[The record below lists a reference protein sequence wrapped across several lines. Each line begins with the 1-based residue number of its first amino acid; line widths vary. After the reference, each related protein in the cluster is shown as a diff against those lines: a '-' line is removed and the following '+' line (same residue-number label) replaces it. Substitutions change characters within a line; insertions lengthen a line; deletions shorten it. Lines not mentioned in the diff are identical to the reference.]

1 MTPPIQGQSLWGGS
15 VILRNPGLRAL
26 LLAQVVSRIGSQMT
40 FLALPWFVIETT
52 GSAARM
58 SVVLAVELTP
68 VALFGIPSGALV
80 ARLGARRTMLAGDL
94 ARVPLMCALPLL
106 HAAGVLSFPLLLVLV
121 FLIGCFL
128 APYMS
133 AASVALPELVGEDE
147 QAVAQANAAVEG
159 LQRATSLL
167 GPPLAGV
174 LIGVIGATN
183 VIYIDAASF
192 LIAFLL
198 IRAFVPRRPP
208 VASSEETRGLLAGLR
223 FLIRD
228 PFLRTVAI
236 TALFLNMFGQML
248 SAGLLVLARE
258 DFGSSRVAGGFFAA
272 FGAGAVVGSLLA
284 MRLVSRYDPVRLS
297 AAALVLLTA
306 PVPLLALDL
315 PVPAVM
321 AVLFASSVFGPVVNS
336 PLIAV
341 IMTRS
346 PEGLRPKVMTAVITS
361 ALVAGPVGLL
371 VAGPMLV
378 QFGAR
383 PTLLIIALGQF
394 VATLPY
400 AVAAFRNRMQP
411 QPAATP
417 APSRT

>member
-1 MTPPIQGQSLWGGS
+1 
-15 VILRNPGLRAL
+15 VILRNRALRAL

-40 FLALPWFVIETT
+40 FLALPWFVLETT

-121 FLIGCFL
+121 FLVGCFL
-128 APYMS
+128 APYIS
-133 AASVALPELVGEDE
+133 AATVVVPELVGEDE
-147 QAVAQANAAVEG
+147 QTVAQANAATEG
-159 LQRATSLL
+159 LQRAASLL
-167 GPPLAGV
+167 GPPLAGL

-183 VIYIDAASF
+183 VLYIDAGTF
-192 LIAFLL
+192 LFAFLV
-198 IRAFVPRRPP
+198 IGAFVPRRPP
-208 VASSEETRGLLAGLR
+208 VAPSEETRGLLAGVR
-223 FLIRD
+223 FLLRD
-228 PFLRTVAI
+228 PLLRTVGL

-248 SAGLLVLARE
+248 SASLLILARE

-284 MRLVSRYDPVRLS
+284 MRLVTRYEPIRLS
-297 AAALVLLTA
+297 ALALVALTA
-306 PVPLLALDL
+306 PIPLLALHIPAL
-315 PVPAVM
+315 AVM
-321 AVLFASSVFGPVVNS
+321 GVLFASSVFGPLVNS

-346 PEGLRPKVMTAVITS
+346 PEGLRAKVMSAVITS
-361 ALVAGPVGLL
+361 ALVAGPIGLL
-371 VAGPMLV
+371 VVGPLLAGL
-378 QFGAR
+378 GAR
-383 PTLLIIALGQF
+383 PVLLFVAVGQF
-394 VATLPY
+394 LATLPY
-400 AVAAFRNRMQP
+400 AYAALRRGAP
-411 QPAATP
+411 LTSPAA
-417 APSRT
+417 AR